1 MKKKTEAD
9 RVGLKCF
16 TTINMWL
23 KSTNLEIQVILKISK
38 LKFDIFN
45 MFINILKFDIFR

>member
-1 MKKKTEAD
+1 MKGKKTEAD

-23 KSTNLEIQVILKISK
+23 KSTNLEIQVIFKKHKIK
-38 LKFDIFN
+38 VWYI
-45 MFINILKFDIFR
+45 